1 MGNEKLLGILLVVLV
16 IGAGSYIGFIKF
28 KEVVTS
34 SPAPTPQPLNFSLT
48 QSPPPPVAQGED
60 QPQQVQQLPLEE
72 NKRLSQ
78 FPGILKPEIL
88 ANKKAVIKTAKGD
101 IEFEIY
107 PEATMAASNFI
118 ILASNGFYNGLIFHR
133 VEDWVIQGGDPTG
146 TGSGGPGYEF
156 PDEPVTRPYTKGT
169 VAMANAGP
177 NTNGS
182 QFFILLKDYPLQPNY
197 TIFGKI
203 IKGQEVADKIS
214 VGDIMNR
221 VTIEPIKQ

>member
-1 MGNEKLLGILLVVLV
+1 MGNEKLLGVLLIILV
-16 IGAGSYIGFIKF
+16 IGAGSYVGFIKF
-28 KEVVTS
+28 KEVLVL
-34 SPAPTPQPLNFSLT
+34 SPSPTPQPLNFSLT
-48 QSPPPPVAQGED
+48 QSPQPQATGQQD

-101 IEFEIY
+101 MEFEIY
-107 PEATMAASNFI
+107 PEASMAASNFI

-146 TGSGGPGYEF
+146 TGSGGPGYQF
-156 PDEPVTRPYTKGT
+156 PDEAVTRPYTKGV

-182 QFFILLKDYPLQPNY
+182 QFFVLLKDYPLEPNY

-203 IKGQEVADKIS
+203 IKGQEIADKIS
-214 VGDIMNR
+214 VGDIMDR
-221 VTIEPIKQ
+221 VMIEPLKQ